1 MMNKMMTK
9 SCSSWQHL
17 YEQRFSDSY
26 SAFTHIL
33 FKSSNSI
40 LTTALRDSLSLSS
53 CSFASGLLCC
63 GFDLIFVP
71 SSILINNTTRAM
83 SRWANLMRNND
94 NVPFNPF
101 HLLPFAFVFSNALGD
116 PAMLVRIFIELSIWG
131 IISQFSG
138 CLTNWSLSP
147 SWMNTNHDD
156 GHVIGSRIKY
166 LRWKWN

>member
-116 PAMLVRIFIELSIWG
+116 PAMPFAFLLNYRFDALFHSFPAAWPID
-131 IISQFSG
+131 
-138 CLTNWSLSP
+138 
-147 SWMNTNHDD
+147 H
-156 GHVIGSRIKY
+156 Y
-166 LRWKWN
+166 LRVGWIQITMTAM